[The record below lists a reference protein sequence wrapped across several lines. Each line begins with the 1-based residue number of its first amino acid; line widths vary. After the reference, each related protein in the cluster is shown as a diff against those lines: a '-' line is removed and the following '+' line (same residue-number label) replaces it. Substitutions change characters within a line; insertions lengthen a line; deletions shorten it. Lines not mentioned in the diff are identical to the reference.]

1 MTFDL
6 VSQLIFRVNDRIIS
20 VNGVSLENVEY
31 ATAVQVLRDSGNTVT
46 LVVKRRVPIM
56 NMMAGNAVA
65 PLNSNP
71 VHNHQHSNSLLSTS
85 GLNGMTNGTGQ
96 TIKLV
101 LTKANKKDDFGI
113 VLGCRLFVKEI
124 SSKARDQLVAN
135 GYTLQ
140 EGDIVTRIHNTNTND
155 SMGLKDARKIIEG
168 CKERLNMVVLRD
180 GNANTVHINNTSN
193 NTNNNSGSSYSHTS
207 PVPNC
212 DNPEE
217 PYYNG
222 NTSGY
227 STQNLYVSP
236 PTRPAVASPPTSN
249 MNAIVDDKNNLTPRG
264 RSRGPIV
271 DGSTM
276 QLDRPGSP
284 QGLHTRNRS
293 ISGLSAAT
301 SEDFYSSRRQL
312 YEEDPLQRNK
322 PPSEPRFISFQ
333 KEGSVGIR
341 LTGGNEA
348 GIFVTAVQPG
358 SAASIE
364 GLSPG
369 DKILKVNDMD
379 MNGVTR
385 EEAVLFLLSLQEQID
400 LIVQHCKDEY
410 DNAVSSQRGDS
421 FHIKTHFHCD
431 TPTKGELAFK
441 GGDVFRVTDTLHNG
455 VVGSWQVLKIG
466 RGHQEMQRGVIPN
479 KSRAEELATAQ
490 FNASKKEMNAHES
503 RTSFFRRRRSSSH
516 RRSKSLSR
524 ENWDDVVFSDAI
536 SKFPAY
542 ERVVLRHPGFVR
554 PVVLFGPVADVARE
568 RLMKDFPDKFTVPL
582 QADEKAASG
591 KSGIIRLS
599 NIRDIMDRGKHALL
613 DITPNAVD
621 RLNYA
626 QFYPIVI
633 FLKAD
638 TKHIIKQLRHGLPK
652 TAHKSS
658 KKLLE
663 QCQKLDR
670 IWSHVFSNTI
680 ILNDTDTWYRK
691 LRDSIDQMQSGAAW
705 MSESKVIVV
714 VFLQSR
720 LFLFEARFVRPE
732 SRFI

>member
-1 MTFDL
+1 M
-6 VSQLIFRVNDRIIS
+6 NANN
-20 VNGVSLENVEY
+20 NG
-31 ATAVQVLRDSGNTVT
+31 T
-46 LVVKRRVPIM
+46 
-56 NMMAGNAVA
+56 
-65 PLNSNP
+65 
-71 VHNHQHSNSLLSTS
+71 
-85 GLNGMTNGTGQ
+85 LNGNGQ
-96 TIKLV
+96 SIKLV
-101 LTKANKKDDFGI
+101 LTKSNKKDDFGI
-113 VLGCRLFVKEI
+113 VLGCRLFIKEI

-155 SMGLKDARKIIEG
+155 AMSIKEARKIIDS
-168 CKERLNMVVLRD
+168 CKERLNLVVLRD
-180 GNANTVHINNTSN
+180 PNAASVAPSAVPPP
-193 NTNNNSGSSYSHTS
+193 NNSTYSHAPQLS
-207 PVPNC
+207 NC
-212 DNPEE
+212 SNPDETF
-217 PYYNG
+217 YNG

-227 STQNLYVSP
+227 STQNLYVQP
-236 PTRPAVASPPTSN
+236 PTRPSITSPMMSNASP
-249 MNAIVDDKNNLTPRG
+249 DEKNNLTPRG

-271 DGSTM
+271 DGPMM
-276 QLDRPGSP
+276 QLDKPNSP
-284 QGLHTRNRS
+284 QVLHARNRS
-293 ISGLSAAT
+293 ISGDNL

-312 YEEDPLQRNK
+312 YQEDPLQRTK
-322 PPSEPRFISFQ
+322 QPSEPRFISFQ

-358 SAASIE
+358 SAASMQ
-364 GLSPG
+364 GLTPG

-379 MNGVTR
+379 MTGVTR

-410 DNAVSSQRGDS
+410 DNVVSSQRGDS

-431 TPTKGELAFK
+431 TPIKGEMAFK
-441 GGDVFRVTDTLHNG
+441 AGDVFRVVDTLHNG
-455 VVGSWQVLKIG
+455 VVGSWQVLRIG

-490 FNASKKEMNAHES
+490 FNASKKEMNASES

-542 ERVVLRHPGFVR
+542 ERVVLRHPGFIR
-554 PVVLFGPVADVARE
+554 PVVLFGPVSDIARE
-568 RLMKDFPDKFTVPL
+568 RLIKDFPDKFTAPL
-582 QADEKAASG
+582 QSDDSKSTVAGG

-599 NIRDIMDRGKHALL
+599 NIRDIMGRGKHALL

-633 FLKAD
+633 FMKAD
-638 TKHIIKQLRHGLPK
+638 AKHTIKQLRQGLPK
-652 TAHKSS
+652 SAHKSS
-658 KKLLE
+658 KKLFE

-670 IWSHVFSNTI
+670 IWSHIFSNTI
-680 ILNDTDTWYRK
+680 VLTDADTWYRK
-691 LRDSIDQMQSGAAW
+691 LRDSIDQLQSGAVW
-705 MSESKVIVV
+705 MSENKVSVQTMMIYAKL
-714 VFLQSR
+714 FR
-720 LFLFEARFVRPE
+720 LWLIDVGFFMCNQIIFHGMLSMV
-732 SRFI
+732 

>member
-1 MTFDL
+1 MD
-6 VSQLIFRVNDRIIS
+6 
-20 VNGVSLENVEY
+20 Y

-46 LVVKRRVPIM
+46 LVIKRRVSNLAMI
-56 NMMAGNAVA
+56 ASNAA
-65 PLNSNP
+65 PPLNLNSNTAT
-71 VHNHQHSNSLLSTS
+71 HNHQHSNSLVSTTGPGASVNGNGQAIKIVLSKS
-85 GLNGMTNGTGQ
+85 
-96 TIKLV
+96 
-101 LTKANKKDDFGI
+101 NKKDDFGI
-113 VLGCRLFVKEI
+113 VLGCRLFIKEI

-140 EGDIVTRIHNTNTND
+140 EGDVVTRIHNTNTND
-155 SMGLKDARKIIEG
+155 AMSLKEARKIIEG
-168 CKERLNMVVLRD
+168 CKERLNLVVLRD
-180 GNANTVHINNTSN
+180 LNVPNNVPNNATV
-193 NTNNNSGSSYSHTS
+193 YSHAAQPS
-207 PVPNC
+207 NC
-212 DNPEE
+212 SNPEE
-217 PYYNG
+217 NFYNG

-227 STQNLYVSP
+227 STQNLYVQP
-236 PTRPAVASPPTSN
+236 PTRPSAASPLSSNSNTSP
-249 MNAIVDDKNNLTPRG
+249 DDKNNLTPRG

-271 DGSTM
+271 DGPMM
-276 QLDRPGSP
+276 QLDKPNSP
-284 QGLHTRNRS
+284 QVHHSRNRS
-293 ISGLSAAT
+293 IGGDT

-312 YEEDPLQRNK
+312 YQEDPLKRTTESSQ
-322 PPSEPRFISFQ
+322 PRFISFQ

-358 SAASIE
+358 SAASCK
-364 GLSPG
+364 GLTPG

-379 MNGVTR
+379 MQGVTR

-400 LIVQHCKDEY
+400 LIVQHCKEEY
-410 DNAVSSQRGDS
+410 DNVVSSQRGDS

-431 TPTKGELAFK
+431 TPTKGEMAFK
-441 GGDVFRVTDTLHNG
+441 AGDVFRVVDTLHNG
-455 VVGSWQVLKIG
+455 VVGSWQVLRIG

-490 FNASKKEMNAHES
+490 FNASKKEMNASES

-524 ENWDDVVFSDAI
+524 ENWDDVVFSDSI

-554 PVVLFGPVADVARE
+554 PVVLFGPVSDIARE
-568 RLMKDFPDKFTVPL
+568 RLIKDFPDKFTAPL
-582 QADEKAASG
+582 QSDDKSTSG

-633 FLKAD
+633 FLKSD
-638 TKHIIKQLRHGLPK
+638 TKHTIKQLRQGLPK
-652 TAHKSS
+652 SAHKSS

-680 ILNDTDTWYRK
+680 ILTDADTWYRK
-691 LRDSIDQMQSGAAW
+691 LRDSIDQLQSGAVW
-705 MSESKVIVV
+705 MSENKVKFIFILFKFINLTSLKWSIGIHNIYVV
-714 VFLQSR
+714 GKRCFRWCRFLM
-720 LFLFEARFVRPE
+720 FAFEY
-732 SRFI
+732 